1 MSEADRFNPE
11 EVSKRG
17 LLFGLPYSVDE
28 ARLVVVGVPWEVTV
42 TYKSGTSETPEQ
54 VLLASNQIDLF
65 HPELGTPWKV
75 GVAWDNSLLFLKK
88 HSQSYS
94 PISRQYFEVLERTGA
109 NPNKSPEL
117 QNVAKNLD
125 VASNMMLSKV
135 EEIVKKHFINDK
147 IVGLVGGE
155 HTISIGAVRALAV
168 HQPISILHLDA
179 HADMRP
185 TYAGM
190 EFTHASAMYHISNL
204 ENVYSTTS
212 VGIRNMSPAEF
223 EIISN
228 KNNIFLFTA
237 HKIWESSF
245 KGKHWDQVA
254 DEIISTI
261 ESDFVYITFDI
272 DVLEPSLCPSTGT
285 PVPGGLTYAQSVY
298 LIKKLVQHGKRIIG
312 FDIVEGGNKLPFEVD
327 LIVNLLF
334 ELSCWTL
341 HSQNKKSP

>member
-11 EVSKRG
+11 EVSRRG
-17 LLFGLPYSVDE
+17 LLFGLPYSIE
-28 ARLVVVGVPWEVTV
+28 KASLIVVGVPWEVTV
-42 TYKSGTSETPEQ
+42 TYKSGTSETPEH

-65 HPELGTPWKV
+65 HPELGTPWKA
-75 GVAWDNSLLFLKK
+75 GIAWDNSLFFLKK
-88 HSQSYS
+88 HSQNYS
-94 PISRQYFEVLERTGA
+94 PIARQYFEVLERTGA
-109 NPNKSPEL
+109 NPNKSSEL

-125 VASNMMLSKV
+125 VASNMMISKV
-135 EEIVKKHFINDK
+135 EEVIQKHLTNSK
-147 IVGLVGGE
+147 IIGLVGGE
-155 HTISIGAVRALAV
+155 HTISLGAVRAFASQKPV
-168 HQPISILHLDA
+168 SILHFDA

-190 EFTHASAMYHISNL
+190 EFTHASVMHHISNL
-204 ENVYSTTS
+204 DNVNSITS

-223 EIISN
+223 EIMSN
-228 KNNIFLFTA
+228 QNNSFLFTSN
-237 HKIWESSF
+237 KIWEQIF
-245 KGKHWDQVA
+245 KGEPWDKIA

-298 LIKKLVQHGKRIIG
+298 LIKKLVQQGKRIVG

-341 HSQNKKSP
+341 HSQNKKSS